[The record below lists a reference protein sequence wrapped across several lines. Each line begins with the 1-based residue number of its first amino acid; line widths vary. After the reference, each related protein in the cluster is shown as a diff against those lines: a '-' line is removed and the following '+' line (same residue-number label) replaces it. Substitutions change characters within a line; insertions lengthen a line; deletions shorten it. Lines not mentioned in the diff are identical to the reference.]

1 MPSRRSQSISLPLVL
16 LEEARTV
23 AKREGKTPVAL
34 VRDAVKQYVA
44 ASQFRVL
51 QAYGIQ
57 RSRKLRLREEDVER
71 LIHEDR
77 RARRQEKS
85 SLS

>member
-1 MPSRRSQSISLPLVL
+1 MPSRRSQSISLPAAL
-16 LEEARTV
+16 LEQARNV
-23 AKREGKTPVAL
+23 AKREGKTPVEL

-44 ASQFRVL
+44 GSQFRVL

-71 LIHEDR
+71 LVEEDR
-77 RARRQEKS
+77 RARRRERS
-85 SLS
+85 SLP